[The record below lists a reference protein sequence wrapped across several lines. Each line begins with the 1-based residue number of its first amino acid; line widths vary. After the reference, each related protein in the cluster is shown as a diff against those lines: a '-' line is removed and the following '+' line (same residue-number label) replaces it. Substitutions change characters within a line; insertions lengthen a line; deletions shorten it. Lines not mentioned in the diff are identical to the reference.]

1 MGVGCFPRG
10 IMCDEPEVD
19 FVSVGRDIVVNDHAV
34 TQLIAQLQTPMIH
47 AGLNK
52 MRRVSDHCLVPL
64 PVGRARTAVGLQ
76 IVNADFTPGKT
87 AADCQ
92 VVVGPGDCQSGY
104 F

>member
-1 MGVGCFPRG
+1 MGVGCFPCR

-19 FVSVGRDIVVNDHAV
+19 FVSASRDIVVNDHAV
-34 TQLIAQLQTPMIH
+34 RQLIAQLQTPTID

-52 MRRVSDHCLVPL
+52 MRRVSDHGLVPL

-76 IVNADFTPGKT
+76 IVNADITPGKT

-92 VVVGPGDCQSGY
+92 VVVGPGNCQPGY